1 MKEERV
7 HLPSHRGTVLV
18 MVVFVTAL
26 LSAVV
31 IGLVQINTEE
41 IQIAQNHLHAAEAT
55 ALAEAGLNAALAQLR
70 AKGSVGDLA
79 ETTLGQGVYW
89 VSTKGVAITAC
100 GRTSDGYVA
109 KVTATVTTHAEGPPY
124 VVDINTFK
132 VNE

>member
-1 MKEERV
+1 MI
-7 HLPSHRGTVLV
+7 HRHSNQGTVLV

-41 IQIAQNHLHAAEAT
+41 IQIAQNHLHT
-55 ALAEAGLNAALAQLR
+55 AQAMAIAEAGLNAALAQLR
-70 AKGSVGDLA
+70 AKGSVGDIA
-79 ETTLGQGVYW
+79 ETSFDQGVYW
-89 VSTKGVAITAC
+89 VSVSGSSLAAN

-124 VVDINTFK
+124 AVDINTFK